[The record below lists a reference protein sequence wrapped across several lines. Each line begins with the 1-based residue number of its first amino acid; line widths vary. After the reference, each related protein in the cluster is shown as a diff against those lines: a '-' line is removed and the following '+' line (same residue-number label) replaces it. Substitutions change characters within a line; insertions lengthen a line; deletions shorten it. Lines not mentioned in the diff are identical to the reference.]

1 MLGRS
6 VLISGKGYVRI
17 TLDEKETNEAME
29 NLLRFNLLELARVI
43 KVAKGSSMSIDLN
56 QQEMIRLLFDKQALS
71 AFTLLQV
78 ELDKKIENEKK
89 KKEGE

>member
-6 VLISGKGYVRI
+6 ILISGKGYTRI
-17 TLDEKETNEAME
+17 SLNEEETNQAME
-29 NLLRFNLLELARVI
+29 NLLQFNLKELARVI